1 VTYIDYL
8 NDFNQWLET
17 NALPASSQLLYYK
30 LLYVFNRA
38 GWPED
43 VGVDNLRLM
52 VMLDGASKTTVIRA
66 RDKLIACGFIDY
78 YKGKKG
84 APNRYALSLRYK
96 NDTENATVYATKNDT
111 ENATVS
117 DTTNATHIKTK
128 TKTNPPYSPPRGVR
142 KGSQP
147 NYQPEWF
154 ARFWAL
160 YPRRTNRVQ
169 AVKAWDKLK
178 PDLALCRVME
188 DALRLQMQSPQWQD
202 PQHIPHPSTWLNGER
217 WNDELCSGPPAGRP
231 SARRAGRIVVD
242 ENGEEVVV
250 YD

>member
-1 VTYIDYL
+1 MTYIDYL

-66 RDKLIACGFIDY
+66 RDKLISCGFIDY

-111 ENATVS
+111 ENATVF

-128 TKTNPPYSPPRGVR
+128 TKKKETSPYGDEKKTAIAAVMAAYLNKVNPQMSERSRDELTGFVEVMGAECCLRAIDAALDAKKATWPYIRAILQAKQSQGVR
-142 KGSQP
+142 CLAD
-147 NYQPEWF
+147 WD
-154 ARFWAL
+154 AL
-160 YPRRTNRVQ
+160 EERRRGTQ
-169 AVKAWDKLK
+169 QTELAAKK
-178 PDLALCRVME
+178 PD
-188 DALRLQMQSPQWQD
+188 P
-202 PQHIPHPSTWLNGER
+202 
-217 WNDELCSGPPAGRP
+217 NDWEGFS
-231 SARRAGRIVVD
+231 V
-242 ENGEEVVV
+242 
-250 YD
+250 